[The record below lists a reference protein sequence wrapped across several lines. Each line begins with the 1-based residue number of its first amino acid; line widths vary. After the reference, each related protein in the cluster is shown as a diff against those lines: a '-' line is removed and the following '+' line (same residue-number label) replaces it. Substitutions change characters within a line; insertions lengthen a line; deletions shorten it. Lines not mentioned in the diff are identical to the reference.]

1 MKFYGLSLLEA
12 SKLDFYQFYT
22 LLDEIPTIRKLMMGA
37 SSDSNGSESAP
48 MGIGDPMQ
56 ALADE
61 GLMGPM

>member
-1 MKFYGLSLLEA
+1 MKFYGLSLLEI

-22 LLDEIPTIRKLMMGA
+22 LLDEMPTVRDILMGT
-37 SSDSNGSESAP
+37 SSDSKESSP
-48 MGIGDPMQ
+48 QMGIGDPMQ